1 MPNTTAT
8 CLVCND
14 TIISQHRH
22 DYKSCSCGNVQ
33 VDGGSD
39 YAKYGYL
46 VARWIAIPDKD
57 GQSVLMVG
65 GGEPVIAKQDEYA
78 VQLVRYNLDR
88 YTKAYSKLDRLKKK
102 LLKLAKNEE
111 FTPLCEDLISIID
124 KV

>member
-1 MPNTTAT
+1 M
-8 CLVCND
+8 CLVCSD

-57 GQSVLMVG
+57 GKFVLMVG

-78 VQLVRYNLDR
+78 VQLVRENLSRRRKYFNKIDQ
-88 YTKAYSKLDRLKKK
+88 LKKK

-111 FTPLCEDLISIID
+111 FTPIAENLLSIID
-124 KV
+124 KT